1 MTRKVA
7 IASSDGVFINQHFG
21 RAQQFQIYVLDAQQ
35 QSFVLEEVRQTQGIC
50 SQQQHQPS
58 LLSEK
63 VAALSDCQMVLASR
77 IGPGAADALL
87 ERGIEPY
94 VVADFI
100 EDALKKV
107 AVFWQRQRRTFS

>member
-1 MTRKVA
+1 MVWKVA

-21 RAQQFQIYVLDAQQ
+21 RAQQFQIYALDVQR

-63 VAALSDCQMVLASR
+63 VAALSDCKMVLASR

-87 ERGIEPY
+87 ERGIESY

-100 EDALKKV
+100 EDALAKV
-107 AVFWQRQRRTFS
+107 VVFLQRQRRAFT